1 MVATLTG
8 TVFQDADFDNIFN
21 VGAGDLPLANVNLF
35 LDRNGNGTF
44 EPEIEQAAISD
55 INGVFSF
62 VDIPA
67 GDVVLVQPGAVTGN
81 TPVFLPLVDGEIVIF
96 DVSTQVAAP
105 PPPTPPV
112 VPTGT
117 GSIAGT
123 TFIDLNR
130 DGRYDPFL
138 EPTRAGVEI
147 YIDTNNDGSREGNEP
162 LVTSNEGGF
171 YDFSGLAPG
180 LYVLRFSPG
189 GDFAATTDN
198 PAIIEVLPGTLTG
211 FDFDPDEP
219 GLLSANTPG
228 GVVIPNSVYGFVVN
242 DLNGDGLIDFNEPG
256 VAGIEVRADGQSTTT
271 GDDGFYVI
279 SGLDVNV
286 PGANDP
292 QNPFE
297 QFVSE
302 NDPSGFGRTIN
313 VEFVAPT
320 GEILGINEEVL
331 FTSPF
336 SFTSP
341 IINTE
346 RPGTTDVF
354 VVPGG
359 SAIANATIVTPVLS
373 PPIPVADSITGF
385 FFNDFNGNGIADPGE
400 PGVPEADIFI
410 DFDNDKAISDGDQVI
425 ATDAN
430 GLFGFFELTQNFPE
444 ASSFIVRADGLN
456 GALDSAEGPF
466 YTTPVPVVSN
476 IDGNGINALRTAGV
490 TVAIG
495 GFQPVPEFPT
505 PPQLSDTVILDLSG
519 VPVPDMPGM
528 PMPDMPMPVV

>member
-8 TVFQDADFDNIFN
+8 TVFQDVDFDNIFN
-21 VGAGDLPLANVNLF
+21 VGAGDTPLANVNLF

-44 EPEIEQAAISD
+44 EPDIEQSTISGAD
-55 INGVFSF
+55 GVYSF
-62 VDIPA
+62 VDILA

-81 TPVFLPLVDGEIVIF
+81 TPAFLPLVDGETVIF
-96 DVSTQVAAP
+96 DVSTQVVAPPEP
-105 PPPTPPV
+105 PPPPPV

-130 DGRYDPFL
+130 DGLYDPFL

-147 YIDTNNDGSREGNEP
+147 YIDTNNDGIRSGNEP
-162 LVTSNEGGF
+162 QVTSNEAGF
-171 YDFSGLAPG
+171 YDFSGLGAG

-198 PAIIEVLPGTLTG
+198 PAIIEVSPGLITG

-219 GLLSANTPG
+219 GLLVANTPG
-228 GVVIPNSVYGFVVN
+228 GVVIPNSIYGFVVN
-242 DLNGDGLIDFNEPG
+242 DLNGNGLIDFGEPG
-256 VAGIEVRADGQSTTT
+256 VAGIEVRADGESATTD
-271 GDDGFYVI
+271 DDGFYVI
-279 SGLDVNV
+279 SGLDVEV

-292 QNPFE
+292 RNPFE

-302 NDPSGFGRTIN
+302 NDPSGFGRTIT

-320 GEILGINEEVL
+320 GELLGINDEIL

-341 IINTE
+341 ILGE
-346 RPGTTDVF
+346 KEGATDVF

-359 SAIANATIVTPVLS
+359 SALANATILTPVLA
-373 PPIPVADSITGF
+373 PAIPVADSITGF
-385 FFNDFNGNGIADPGE
+385 FFNDFNGNGVPEPGE
-400 PGVPEADIFI
+400 PGVPNADVYI
-410 DFDNDKAISDGDQVI
+410 DFDNDKAISEGDPVVT
-425 ATDAN
+425 TDED
-430 GLFGFFELTQNFPE
+430 GLFGFFELTQTFPQ
-444 ASSFIVRADGLN
+444 ASSFIVRADGLT
-456 GALDSAEGPF
+456 GSLDSAEGPF

-476 IDGNGINALRTAGV
+476 VGGNGIDILRDFGV
-490 TVAIG
+490 SVTIG
-495 GFQPVPEFPT
+495 GFVPVPDFPT
-505 PPQLSDTVILDLSG
+505 PPELSDTVILDI
-519 VPVPDMPGM
+519 
-528 PMPDMPMPVV
+528 